1 MAQYD
6 AYDRDPKT
14 GQRIVGSESNSTR
27 YPGDNP
33 VNPAH
38 YQKAGGIETID
49 YIEAVCAD
57 LPGDEVPCVSNI
69 LKYTS
74 RYRQK
79 HPENPVRDLYK
90 TRWYLDR
97 LIKMVEEKM
106 GKEGLKK
113 LMKEPAPWAPGSEEA
128 ALFKTNTSRPGDVPG
143 SRDRNRAIPTIRKC
157 GECGAEA
164 HGYEPLHHYMNCSEY
179 MGHP

>member
-1 MAQYD
+1 
-6 AYDRDPKT
+6 
-14 GQRIVGSESNSTR
+14 VGSEGDHWMS
-27 YPGDNP
+27 DNP

-113 LMKEPAPWAPGSEEA
+113 LMKEPAPWAPGSEES
-128 ALFKTNTSRPGDVPG
+128 ALFKTNTARPGDLPG
-143 SRDRNRAIPTIRKC
+143 SRERIPVIQHC
-157 GECGAEA
+157 AECGWQAPWGA
-164 HGYEPLHHYMNCSEY
+164 PLRHYMNCSEY